1 MDGCGEHTRGREAGA
16 KTKLGAARG
25 RVGVRCPA
33 MGEEATGGD
42 GRDRQR
48 LTVPEAATVLEVTV
62 DAVRGRVR
70 RGTIDHERDETG
82 KVYVWVDATEADRRR
97 PSPDQ
102 SELVEVLKA
111 QLEAEREANRE
122 NRRIIAGLIQR
133 VPEIESPRDEP
144 HSPETVAA
152 TSEGV
157 ASPTDR
163 GDPETGVQRR
173 SWWRRFFGFE

>member
-1 MDGCGEHTRGREAGA
+1 M
-16 KTKLGAARG
+16 
-25 RVGVRCPA
+25 
-33 MGEEATGGD
+33 
-42 GRDRQR
+42 
-48 LTVPEAATVLEVTV
+48 TV

-97 PSPDQ
+97 PSPPVAGPSRDQ

-133 VPEIESPRDEP
+133 VPELEPGTLRDEP
-144 HSPETVAA
+144 HGTETVSESEAG
-152 TSEGV
+152 TS
-157 ASPTDR
+157 AP
-163 GDPETGVQRR
+163 PERETPSSHPERR
-173 SWWRRFFGFE
+173 ASWWRRFFGFE

>member
-1 MDGCGEHTRGREAGA
+1 
-16 KTKLGAARG
+16 
-25 RVGVRCPA
+25 
-33 MGEEATGGD
+33 MGEDHGD

-82 KVYVWVDATEADRRR
+82 KVYVLVDFSGAPEGAASRRPSPTVEG

-133 VPEIESPRDEP
+133 VPELEPPRDEP
-144 HSPETVAA
+144 HGPETVAEEP
-152 TSEGV
+152 EGTDTQTGQV
-157 ASPTDR
+157 DRETASSRP
-163 GDPETGVQRR
+163 R

>member
-1 MDGCGEHTRGREAGA
+1 
-16 KTKLGAARG
+16 
-25 RVGVRCPA
+25 
-33 MGEEATGGD
+33 MGEDHGD

-48 LTVPEAATVLEVTV
+48 LTVPEAATVLGVTV

-82 KVYVWVDATEADRRR
+82 KVYVWVDATEADRLR
-97 PSPDQ
+97 PSATDGGPSPPPAQ

-133 VPEIESPRDEP
+133 VPELEPPRDGP
-144 HSPETVAA
+144 HGSETDAETA
-152 TSEGV
+152 EGV
-157 ASPTDR
+157 DAPVGQVGRDTASSRP
-163 GDPETGVQRR
+163 
-173 SWWRRFFGFE
+173 SWWRRFFGLE

>member
-1 MDGCGEHTRGREAGA
+1 
-16 KTKLGAARG
+16 
-25 RVGVRCPA
+25 
-33 MGEEATGGD
+33 MGEDHGD

-82 KVYVWVDATEADRRR
+82 KVHVWVDVSGAPGGAASRR
-97 PSPDQ
+97 PSPTVEGPSTASQSRSAEHDQ
-102 SELVEVLKA
+102 LVESLLDQVKYMRE
-111 QLEAEREANRE
+111 QLAAEREANRE

-133 VPEIESPRDEP
+133 VPELETAPRDEP
-144 HSPETVAA
+144 HGPETPVE

-157 ASPTDR
+157 DAPTGQVDR
-163 GDPETGVQRR
+163 ETGVQRR
-173 SWWRRFFGFE
+173 RASWWRRFFGFE

>member
-1 MDGCGEHTRGREAGA
+1 LGEDH
-16 KTKLGAARG
+16 
-25 RVGVRCPA
+25 
-33 MGEEATGGD
+33 GD

-82 KVYVWVDATEADRRR
+82 KVYVWVDVSGAPGGAASRR
-97 PSPDQ
+97 PSPTVAGPSRNQ

-122 NRRIIAGLIQR
+122 NRRIIAALTQR
-133 VPEIESPRDEP
+133 IPQLEAPPEPRDARETSSEDDGGTETPAGDTGEP
-144 HSPETVAA
+144 
-152 TSEGV
+152 
-157 ASPTDR
+157 
-163 GDPETGVQRR
+163 RR
-173 SWWRRFFGFE
+173 SWWRWFWFESHT

>member
-1 MDGCGEHTRGREAGA
+1 MGRSTTVDCAH
-16 KTKLGAARG
+16 
-25 RVGVRCPA
+25 
-33 MGEEATGGD
+33 MGEDHGD

-82 KVYVWVDATEADRRR
+82 KVYVWVALARVSGAPGGAASRR
-97 PSPDQ
+97 PPPTVEGPSRNQ
-102 SELVEVLKA
+102 GTLELVEVLKA

-122 NRRIIAGLIQR
+122 NRRIIAALTQR
-133 VPEIESPRDEP
+133 IPQLEPGTLRDERDAR
-144 HSPETVAA
+144 ETV
-152 TSEGV
+152 SEDDGGTETP
-157 ASPTDR
+157 AGDTGEPR
-163 GDPETGVQRR
+163 GRSGR